1 MDADRNGDDV
11 MPKYEIIE
19 TCTEVRS
26 YYYTIDAVDE
36 DAAKELFY
44 RGKANKEEERIKDCL
59 NAELQIE
66 EL

>member
-1 MDADRNGDDV
+1 